1 MKKQLI
7 EPHDHA
13 SETFS
18 EEINSHFAR
27 TLTPFEHEIKE
38 SYEDLRTR
46 HRQTNAPYGYM
57 IGFIYAPHQ
66 ELKIRICSDA
76 RDFETQI
83 FAKFSRDPDYRL
95 LFSLDIN
102 DPRPFEEQ
110 WFDNQTFGRCE
121 NYASAF
127 AMYGA
132 GERAHPARV
141 REIIHRHDIATAPT
155 LKNIH

>member
-7 EPHDHA
+7 EPRDHA

-27 TLTPFEHEIKE
+27 PLTPFEHEIKE
-38 SYEDLRTR
+38 SYEDLRAR
-46 HRQTNAPYGYM
+46 RRQTNAPYGYM

-83 FAKFSRDPDYRL
+83 FAKFSIVPNIALRSPIKLTVRGSPGIYCGDAPGRSAKEL
-95 LFSLDIN
+95 
-102 DPRPFEEQ
+102 PRP
-110 WFDNQTFGRCE
+110 R
-121 NYASAF
+121 AVR
-127 AMYGA
+127 
-132 GERAHPARV
+132 GETPRSRP
-141 REIIHRHDIATAPT
+141 
-155 LKNIH
+155 